1 MLESSSAISGDA
13 SIGVITSGN
22 GIVDVVVGTGARGC
36 VLVVVLLVEGTTVV
50 LVLVVAWAV
59 LVGAIV
65 LAVVVG
71 IG

>member
-1 MLESSSAISGDA
+1 MLDSSSATSGDT
-13 SIGVITSGN
+13 SSGVITSGN
-22 GIVDVVVGTGARGC
+22 GIVDVVVGAGARGC

-65 LAVVVG
+65 LAIVVEG
-71 IG
+71 